1 MTTWSRLTASAL
13 VLGVS
18 VLGFG
23 VAQAQTVEE
32 FYKGKTITMENS
44 AAVGGSS
51 DFFGRQLIQFMGKHI
66 PGNPT
71 IVMTN
76 KPGAGGMVE
85 AAYIQR
91 NAPAD
96 GTVIGFLQRNNLYQ
110 SLVGKDDKFDPRE
123 VHWIGSMN
131 NERYLI
137 AAWTPTS
144 PVKTSEE
151 MFTTKMI
158 LGATGFANENRL
170 LPAIMNEYLGTK
182 FEIVH
187 GYTGSEEVGIA
198 MERGEVDGKAGTVNN
213 LLSNNEAAW
222 VADGRLK
229 VLFQMDWTNHPAW
242 PDTMNFSN
250 IVKDESVKSLIN
262 FIILPF
268 EAGRPLAVPKGVP
281 EDRVAALRKAFDD
294 TMNDPEF
301 IAHMKNLKTE
311 LALTAGPRIEEIVG
325 VLYGTPE
332 PVLDNVRKALA
343 PQ

>member
-1 MTTWSRLTASAL
+1 MKTWSNVTGSMLLLGAT
-13 VLGVS
+13 VLGA
-18 VLGFG
+18 GF
-23 VAQAQTVEE
+23 AQAQTVEE
-32 FYKGKTITMENS
+32 FYKGKTITVENS

-71 IVMTN
+71 MVMTN

-123 VHWIGSMN
+123 VRWIGSMN
-131 NERYLI
+131 SERYLI
-137 AAWTPTS
+137 AGWTATS
-144 PVKTSEE
+144 PVKTAEE

-182 FEIVH
+182 FEIIH

-213 LLSNNEAAW
+213 LLAGNEAEW
-222 VADGRLK
+222 VKDGKLK

-242 PDTMNFSN
+242 PDTKNFSDV
-250 IVKDESVKSLIN
+250 VKDDSVKALID

-281 EDRVAALRKAFDD
+281 EDRLAALRKAFDD
-294 TMNDPEF
+294 TMQDPEF
-301 IAHMKNLKTE
+301 IEHMKKLNTE
-311 LALTAGPRIEEIVG
+311 MSLVTGGRIEEIVG
-325 VLYGTPE
+325 VLYGMSE
-332 PVLDNVRKALA
+332 PVLENVRKALA

>member
-1 MTTWSRLTASAL
+1 
-13 VLGVS
+13 
-18 VLGFG
+18 
-23 VAQAQTVEE
+23 
-32 FYKGKTITMENS
+32 
-44 AAVGGSS
+44 
-51 DFFGRQLIQFMGKHI
+51 MGKHI

-85 AAYIQR
+85 AASIQR
-91 NAPAD
+91 DAPTD

-110 SLVGKDDKFDPRE
+110 SLVKQDDKFDPRE
-123 VHWIGSMN
+123 VRWIGSMN
-131 NERYLI
+131 SERYLI

-144 PVKTSEE
+144 TVKTAEE

-170 LPAIMNEYLGTK
+170 LPAIMNDYLGTK

-198 MERGEVDGKAGTVNN
+198 MERGEVDGKAGTINN
-213 LLSNNEAAW
+213 LLAGSEAEW
-222 VADGRLK
+222 VKDGRLK
-229 VLFQMDWTNHPAW
+229 VLFQMDWTNHPAF
-242 PDTMNFSN
+242 PDTKNFSDY
-250 IVKDESVKSLIN
+250 VKDADVKALVD

-294 TMNDPEF
+294 TMKDPEF
-301 IAHMKNLKTE
+301 IAHMKKTNTE
-311 LALTAGPRIEEIVG
+311 MDLVTGERIEEIIA
-325 VLYGTPE
+325 VLYKTPD
-332 PVLDNVRKALA
+332 PVLKNVRKALA
-343 PQ
+343 PE